1 MNKERRKR
9 ISEAVELI
17 GQARDILEEV
27 KDEEQESYDN
37 LPEGMRAASKE
48 DMGER
53 AGISLQIH
61 GRAAGH
67 GRAGRKQHHR
77 QRRGQAAAAGKITQ

>member
-17 GQARDILEEV
+17 GQALDILEEV

-37 LPEGMRAASKE
+37 LPEGNTEARGLEEFIRGMEQEALEELLE
-48 DMGER
+48 DM
-53 AGISLQIH
+53 
-61 GRAAGH
+61 
-67 GRAGRKQHHR
+67 
-77 QRRGQAAAAGKITQ
+77 